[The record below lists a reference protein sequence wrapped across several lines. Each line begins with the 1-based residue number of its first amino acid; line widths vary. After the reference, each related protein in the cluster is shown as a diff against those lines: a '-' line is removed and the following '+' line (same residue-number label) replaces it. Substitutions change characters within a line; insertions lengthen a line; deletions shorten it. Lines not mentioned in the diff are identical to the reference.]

1 MRKTLG
7 LRLLSLAA
15 LLLPWSLIACDGSGN
30 DAVSCD
36 RDGSTLD
43 DGLRVRDI
51 DCGKGP
57 SAESG
62 FSATVNY
69 IAWIEGPDPTV
80 DTFTFDDTAGE
91 AYTFRLGSG
100 QVVSGWDQ
108 GLAGMQVGGV
118 RELTVPPELAYG
130 EAGFAPHVPPNT
142 TVMYEVELLEIND
155 PDN

>member
-80 DTFTFDDTAGE
+80 DTSTFDDTGE
-91 AYTFRLGSG
+91 GPYTFRLGSG
-100 QVVSGWDQ
+100 QVVSGWDD
-108 GLAGMQVGGV
+108 GLVGMQVGGV
-118 RELTVPPELAYG
+118 RQLVVPPELAYG
-130 EAGFAPHVPPNT
+130 EAGFVPHVPPNS
-142 TVMYEVELLEIND
+142 TVNYRVE
-155 PDN
+155 